1 MRVALI
7 CNDDATTNKIFAPI
21 FAIEAVDVA
30 AVFFIASPHRKSGS
44 NITGAFRLFKKMDFS
59 YWLYLVFTNG
69 IFKIFEFLTLHFS
82 ASPQHNHMVSLRR
95 LAKLRGITC
104 QKVSDFSDDDFIADI
119 QRLKLDLLIIRVGA
133 KLKPELIDSPREG
146 TWCVH
151 SSVLPAC
158 KGIAGEF
165 HSLCDENLP
174 IGSSVFKVTAK
185 LDDGP
190 IIDQIIT
197 ERAKNQSL
205 FFHMQQNNKNAGSL
219 LNKMLRD
226 KLQDKK
232 MIGDL
237 PGKKLKASYFSWPQ
251 KEQMVRFRKKGNKL
265 MTLSEILQSLQTAL
279 RL

>member
-7 CNDDATTNKIFAPI
+7 CNDDATTNTIFAPI
-21 FAIEAVDVA
+21 FAIETIDVA
-30 AVFFIASPHRKSGS
+30 AVYFIASPHRKSGS
-44 NITGAFRLFKKMDFS
+44 NITGALRLFQKMTFS

-69 IFKIFEFLTLHFS
+69 IFKIFEFLTLQFS

-104 QKVSDFSDDDFIADI
+104 QKISDFSDDNFIKDI
-119 QRLKLDLLIIRVGA
+119 ERLKLDLLIIRVGA
-133 KLKPELIDSPREG
+133 ILKPELIDSPREG

-190 IIDQIIT
+190 VIAQIIT
-197 ERAKNQSL
+197 ERAANKSL

-219 LNKMLRD
+219 LNKMLHD
-226 KLQDKK
+226 KVQDKK
-232 MIGDL
+232 TSYDL

-251 KEQMVRFRKKGNKL
+251 KEQMAQFRKKGNSL
-265 MTLSEILQSLQTAL
+265 ISLSEILQNLRTAL